1 MFYWLEPWFEI
12 MGFFVV
18 VFVVFAFFVCV
29 CLDKCFSMI
38 WMIDDSALYIECQ
51 SRVWRYA

>member
-18 VFVVFAFFVCV
+18 VFVVFAFFCV
-29 CLDKCFSMI
+29 F
-38 WMIDDSALYIECQ
+38 
-51 SRVWRYA
+51 VWISVFL